1 MGSRAEA
8 SLFPIIRKLFDWLV
22 AIFGF
27 AVGVFVIG
35 LLASNEKPSG
45 EWVAFL
51 TIVILGVVPLIASIV
66 ALRNRKRAAYF
77 FLIVG
82 LLAAI
87 CVVPAWWMVR
97 AREGEG
103 RISSLL
109 LFLVLTAIVFAGPGT
124 FWLQTERKNWPPI
137 IEHTLTLRLQVL
149 SGLSIFLLLLFGVVA
164 TGLYGIAKMPGFGDC
179 GEPRPFAA
187 PKSAEQAAFTARIVY
202 VHPVSSYGG
211 WSIARVEQRYWG
223 LPWWNHRFVVLP
235 YRFKPG
241 DNYLVDG
248 YVRPSL
254 LGHLINLMHV
264 HCSRTAPVN
273 DAQVD
278 LRLLRD
284 GPPKTGVRIIGR
296 VVQWRR
302 GDNRLHIAPH
312 VNVTIIGDRGAT
324 VTTMTD
330 ELGIYDATDLP
341 PGHYEVRLDSCA
353 DRPSSGCTCG
363 QPTEEKL
370 ETGQVWGCTL
380 RLSVTPTSK

>member
-1 MGSRAEA
+1 LS
-8 SLFPIIRKLFDWLV
+8 PIIRRLFDWLV
-22 AIFGF
+22 ALFGF

-45 EWVAFL
+45 EWFAFVTMVAF
-51 TIVILGVVPLIASIV
+51 GVVPFVASIV
-66 ALRNRKRAAYF
+66 ALSNRKRAAYF
-77 FLIVG
+77 FLIGG
-82 LLAAI
+82 LLSVI
-87 CVVPAWWMVR
+87 CVVLVWLLVR
-97 AREGEG
+97 VREGEG

-124 FWLQTERKNWPPI
+124 FWLLTERKNWRPI
-137 IEHTLTLRLQVL
+137 IRHALTLRLQVL
-149 SGLSIFLLLLFGVVA
+149 SGLCIFSLLLFGAVA
-164 TGLYGIAKMPGFGDC
+164 TGLYGAAMMPGFGDC

-187 PKSAEQAAFTARIVY
+187 PKSPDHAAFTARIVY
-202 VHPVSSYGG
+202 VHPVSRYGG

-235 YRFKPG
+235 YRFRPD

-248 YVRPSL
+248 YVQPSL
-254 LGHLINLMHV
+254 VGHLINLMHV

-284 GPPKTGVRIIGR
+284 GPPKIGVRIIGH
-296 VVQWRR
+296 VMQWRR
-302 GDNRLHIAPH
+302 GDNRSHIAPH
-312 VNVTIIGDRGAT
+312 VSVTIMEDRGDR

-330 ELGIYDATDLP
+330 ELGIYDAMGLP
-341 PGHYEVRLDSCA
+341 PGHYEVRLDSCT
-353 DRPSSGCTCG
+353 DRSSYGCTCG

-380 RLSVTPTSK
+380 RLPVEHHIEAPSRP